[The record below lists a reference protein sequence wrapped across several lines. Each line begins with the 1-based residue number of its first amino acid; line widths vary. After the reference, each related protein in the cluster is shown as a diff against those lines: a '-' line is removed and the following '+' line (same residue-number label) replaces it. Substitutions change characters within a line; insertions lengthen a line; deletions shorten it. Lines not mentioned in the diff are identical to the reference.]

1 MGIEQQKKVNNE
13 RQENVINI
21 LKTQRI
27 PKADYDEDLV
37 KQRNNILKEELK
49 NLDPKNPSL
58 KTNET
63 EIQNLEIKKN
73 LQQNNNNNL
82 EDVLKSLR
90 ERVGK

>member
-13 RQENVINI
+13 RQKNVINI

-27 PKADYDEDLV
+27 PRADYDEDLV
-37 KQRNNILKEELK
+37 EQRNNILKEELK

-63 EIQNLEIKKN
+63 ETQNLEIK
-73 LQQNNNNNL
+73 NNIFPTNRNIN
-82 EDVLKSLR
+82 DTIQKLR
-90 ERVGK
+90 ERVGN

>member
-13 RQENVINI
+13 RQKNVINI

-27 PKADYDEDLV
+27 PRADYDEDLV

-63 EIQNLEIKKN
+63 ETQNLEIK
-73 LQQNNNNNL
+73 NNIFPTNRNIN
-82 EDVLKSLR
+82 DTIQKLR
-90 ERVGK
+90 ERVGN